1 MSWPAIQ
8 TETLPWSPAAEQL
21 SRRAAKRQPREYQA
35 AKVAPI
41 GELPLEISAQTSALI
56 EEATI
61 TAVRFDA
68 TEAHRMLP
76 FTPLLLRSESVA
88 SSRIEQLTSSARKVL
103 EAEMTG
109 NTEGNAGLIA
119 ANTRQMA
126 EAVESGEPTVKSIL
140 QMHRVLLEHSA
151 PAIAGQL
158 RQQQVWIGGGD
169 LHPGDAAFVP
179 PHHRHLNDAMGDLE
193 RFMQRTDLPAL
204 AQAAL
209 AHAQFETIHPF
220 ADGNGRTGRA
230 LIHVI
235 LRARKVATAAALPI
249 SVGLLADTAGYFD
262 TLSAYRRGEVEPVIR
277 LLAQSTITAA
287 QRGTW
292 LARELTAVR
301 EEWNSLVTARA
312 GALAWQVL
320 DILPQRPILTAAVVA
335 QQCAVSAETARNA
348 LDRLEA
354 DGIVFSAQ
362 LDRRRRAWRSPD
374 VLELLDEFAASGR
387 RTSTSE
393 LR

>member
-8 TETLPWSPAAEQL
+8 TETLPWSPADGQL
-21 SRRAAKRQPREYQA
+21 SRRAAKGQPREYRA

-41 GELPLEISAQTSALI
+41 GELPVEVSAQTSALI

-76 FTPLLLRSESVA
+76 FTRLLLRSESVA

-103 EAEMTG
+103 EVEVTG
-109 NTEGNAGLIA
+109 NMEGNAGLIA

-169 LHPGDAAFVP
+169 LHPGDADFVP
-179 PHHRHLNDAMGDLE
+179 PHHRHLSDAMGDLE
-193 RFMQRTDLPAL
+193 RFMQRTDVPAL
-204 AQAAL
+204 AQAAI

-230 LIHVI
+230 LIHVL

-262 TLSAYRRGEVEPVIR
+262 TLNAYCRGEVEPMIC
-277 LLAQSTITAA
+277 LFAHCAIAAA

-292 LARELTAVR
+292 LARELAAVR
-301 EEWNSLVTARA
+301 KEWDSMLTARA